1 MRSRSKYLILTTD
14 YLIPIGIILLAIAG
28 YFISFHTSLF
38 AINQINCTLDYQPCP
53 TGSVVSELDK
63 SLGNNLISLDTDH
76 IKSRLLSGEYTI
88 RSVEFSRIFP
98 NTLDVTLLSTYPVIA
113 LQLSDNSNQ
122 WIAIDERMRV
132 ITVVNTDPNVPT
144 VTLDSTPPFRLGKE
158 ISDTNVVE
166 ALQLALE
173 ISREL
178 RSVIMIH
185 LDVDSTVT
193 LKLSSGVTALLTT
206 TRSRSEQIYTL
217 QSILADQDMIQ
228 DHKLVDVRFSRP
240 VLKSY

>member
-14 YLIPIGIILLAIAG
+14 YLIPIGIILLTITG
-28 YFISFHTSLF
+28 YFISYHSSLF
-38 AINQINCTLDYQPCP
+38 AIDQINCTLDYQPCLA
-53 TGSVVSELDK
+53 GSVVSELDK
-63 SLGNNLISLDTDH
+63 SLGNNLVSLDTDH

-88 RSVEFSRIFP
+88 RSVEFSRTFP
-98 NTLDVTLLSTYPVIA
+98 NTLNVTLLSTYPVIA
-113 LQLSDNSNQ
+113 LQLTDNPTE

-132 ITVVNTDPNVPT
+132 IAVINTDPNVPT
-144 VTLDSTPPFRLGKE
+144 VTLDSTPPFHLGQE

-178 RSVIMIH
+178 RSVTTIH
-185 LDVDSTVT
+185 LGADSTVT

-217 QSILADQDMIQ
+217 QSILADQDIIQ
-228 DHKLVDVRFSRP
+228 NHKLVDVRFSQP
-240 VLKSY
+240 MLK